1 MSSRVL
7 KDGEA
12 NPNARDAK
20 RNSRVVA
27 LIGEVYGWK
36 RGLFCGRLA
45 TPPIADA
52 DAGLLLC
59 RWDVSKEGG
68 GIPPKDALGRKW
80 GSGMAIWMLGTSVSP
95 GENLGSG
102 PMKALLSLGLGKEE
116 FVDIE
121 DVREGESWGVTV
133 RWS

>member
-1 MSSRVL
+1 MGTGTGIQQPTHQKTRTRMEGTGFCRV
-7 KDGEA
+7 
-12 NPNARDAK
+12 
-20 RNSRVVA
+20 RVRVQ
-27 LIGEVYGWK
+27 L
-36 RGLFCGRLA
+36 
-45 TPPIADA
+45 PIP
-52 DAGLLLC
+52 AGYPCSCL
-59 RWDVSKEGG
+59 DVSKEGG
-68 GIPPKDALGRKW
+68 GIPPKDALGWKW

-102 PMKALLSLGLGKEE
+102 PMKAPLSLGLGKEE